1 MRRLLAFVVMLAAA
15 WAGHAQAT
23 TYYVRQTVGDDRN
36 DGLSPD
42 SAWRGLSRLSNALR
56 AGDIGY
62 VGPGLY
68 RERLVVAHD
77 GAADRPITVVGDATG
92 HRTGDPPGS
101 VVLAGSDPLDES
113 IFVPHSTPGVY
124 VATIVAPDGVV
135 EMDGPQY
142 RYTAAGIAT
151 LHLRDGVPELDVVA
165 QEPSTYFYD
174 ADAKRLYVHTSD
186 GYPPSTHD
194 IEVVRRSTCIFVSG
208 RTFVRVIGF
217 TVRHAG
223 DAGINFYRGSQGGM
237 ALGNTAYGNHE
248 GIRVY
253 GTEDVTIAGN
263 TLLRNQ
269 DAGVYFALQSVNGR
283 AMGNTSYDN
292 IKGLRWSSESAHGL
306 AVDNVL
312 MDNHR
317 YGVAIEHSDG
327 VTLIQND
334 FVGNGDAQIMVTGSA
349 YSSSDNCF
357 SRAGPRRYVAHFVL
371 DDLWHGS
378 LAEYRQH
385 HGQDLGSREGECAPP
400 PQRLDVRALHD
411 ETVTYVE
418 RARKIL
424 GVGPPT

>member
-1 MRRLLAFVVMLAAA
+1 MLAAG

-42 SAWRGLSRLSNALR
+42 SAWRGLYRLSNALR
-56 AGDIGY
+56 AGDVGY

-77 GAADRPITVVGDATG
+77 GAAGRPITVVGDATG
-92 HRTGDPPGS
+92 HRTGDPPGP

-174 ADAKRLYVHTSD
+174 AESKRLYVHTSD

-253 GTEDVTIAGN
+253 GTVDVTIAGN

-292 IKGLRWSSESAHGL
+292 IKGLRWSSESANGL

-312 MDNHR
+312 VDNHR

-327 VTLIQND
+327 MTLIRND
-334 FVGNGDAQIMVTGSA
+334 FVGNGDSQIMVTGSA
-349 YSSSDNCF
+349 YSSFDNCF
-357 SRAGPRRYVAHFVL
+357 SRAGPSRFVAHFVL
-371 DDLWHGS
+371 DDLWHVS
-378 LAEYRQH
+378 LAEYRRR

-400 PQRLDVRALHD
+400 PQRVDVRALHD
-411 ETVTYVE
+411 ETITYVE

-424 GVGPPT
+424 GVDPPT